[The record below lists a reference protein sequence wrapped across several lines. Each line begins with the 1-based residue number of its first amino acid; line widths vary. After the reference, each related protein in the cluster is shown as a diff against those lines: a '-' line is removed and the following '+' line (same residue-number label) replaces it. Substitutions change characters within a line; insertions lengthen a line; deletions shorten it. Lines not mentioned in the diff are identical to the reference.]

1 MNRSPA
7 LAAGTHGRRVLR
19 AAVVPSL
26 VDVNPS
32 AAMPI
37 GNYVPWNLVGETN
50 SSGPSFSSLPH
61 IYPPTVNE
69 DDAIIV

>member
-1 MNRSPA
+1 M
-7 LAAGTHGRRVLR
+7 AAGTHGRRVLR

-37 GNYVPWNLVGETN
+37 ENYVPWNLVGETN
-50 SSGPSFSSLPH
+50 SSEPSLSSLPY
-61 IYPPTVNE
+61 IDPLTVKE
-69 DDAIIV
+69 DGATIA